1 MKKLNNGYLETKF
14 KVFRRS
20 DDTIVDETEAYIKI
34 DSIVGIIRSI
44 NGNTTDIILVSGD
57 RYTTTENFE
66 DFCIDFFKEN

>member
-1 MKKLNNGYLETKF
+1 MKKLSNGYLETKF

-34 DSIVGIIRSI
+34 DSIVGIVRSI
-44 NGNTTDIILVSGD
+44 NDNTTDIILVSGD
-57 RYTTTENFE
+57 RYTTTENLE